1 VAIRFSRPTEAD
13 LAARRERCA
22 GDELTYSPVGVATAG
37 TTPDGFRRGRYDRA
51 LGTGD
56 AVFEAAKQAIR
67 DWQIHRGSGLIV
79 SAAGP
84 PAVSD
89 VVAVAA
95 PLPLGF
101 IEVVCR
107 VVSVTD
113 EPDRFGFAY
122 GTLPVHPAKGEE
134 SFVVERSPSG
144 EVTFVI
150 DVVSRPHHPL
160 TRLAPPVTRL
170 MQRQA
175 TQRYLDAMQQ
185 VSDTAR
191 SV

>member
-13 LAARRERCA
+13 LAALRERCT
-22 GDELTYSPVGVATAG
+22 GDELTYSPVGVTAG
-37 TTPDGFRRGRYDRA
+37 EDSPAGFRRGRYERR

-79 SAAGP
+79 SATGP
-84 PAVSD
+84 PAAGD

-101 IEVVCR
+101 VEVVCR

-113 EPDRFGFAY
+113 APDRFGFAY
-122 GTLPVHPAKGEE
+122 GTLPVHPERGEE
-134 SFVVERSPSG
+134 SLVGERQPNG
-144 EVTFVI
+144 DERFVI
-150 DVVSRPHHPL
+150 DVVSRSQHPL
-160 TRLAPPVTRL
+160 SRLAPPITRL
-170 MQRQA
+170 LQRRA
-175 TQRYLDAMQQ
+175 TQRYLDAMTQA
-185 VSDTAR
+185 TR
-191 SV
+191 